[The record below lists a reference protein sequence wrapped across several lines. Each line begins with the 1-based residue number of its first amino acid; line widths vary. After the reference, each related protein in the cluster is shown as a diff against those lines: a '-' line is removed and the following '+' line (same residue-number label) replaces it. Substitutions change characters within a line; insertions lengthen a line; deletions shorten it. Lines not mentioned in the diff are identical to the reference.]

1 MKRALLFIAVLAFA
15 AAAYAQDSGP
25 SVTALTP
32 DPVRVIAGK
41 SAPVTLNFRV
51 NNGFHINSNK
61 PNSEILIPTEL
72 KLDPPSQLMV
82 ADVTYPPGE
91 MLSIPIVNEK
101 ISVYSGDFQIGAR
114 VLAVR
119 AISPGTYRV
128 RGMLRFQACND
139 RQCFPPRTTPIHF
152 DVHIVRARRR

>member
-1 MKRALLFIAVLAFA
+1 MKRALLFAAVLAFA
-15 AAAYAQDSGP
+15 AAAYAQDFGP

-32 DPVRVIAGK
+32 DPVTVVVGK

-51 NNGFHINSNK
+51 NQGFHINSNK

-82 ADVTYPPGE
+82 ANVTYPPGE

-128 RGMLRFQACND
+128 RGTLRFQACND
-139 RQCFPPRTTPIHF
+139 RQCFPPRTTPVHF